1 MILEIWG
8 LKTWTEVRA
17 CFEYIRNPLKT
28 EMSKTDLHEV
38 SLAYM
43 GYGESTGH
51 VIRSIKY
58 EPAEGGFR
66 GYFISGYRCHP
77 EHWESDFE
85 SIRVQLGAD
94 LDGNI
99 AYHIV
104 QSFPEDAEV
113 SGEEAHQAGLDLCK
127 RLGNHAA
134 IVATHVRPVF
144 DEEGV
149 ERGRCKH
156 SHVITSAYIH
166 PECLDPA
173 HPNVRK
179 FHECHESKEHLRVL
193 NDEIAIDHGWP
204 ILRTPDTSRPNSFT
218 EHEAIQDGISWKEQI
233 RADID
238 EVKAAVDNIDALAD
252 QLVARGYAISGR
264 WVTLTTPDGAHRVRT
279 KKLGMAYTQSALEN
293 FWHEQEQK
301 KADEER
307 RALSNALYI
316 ARLARQNPDYT
327 IAIPLGNP
335 HRQPRP
341 MYQLRLCRDDISM
354 SALESYFDPSAT
366 YDILDQH
373 GGIVTR
379 VSGKS
384 IFFHY
389 EYRGCEELLEKE
401 FQIADVGIPLPNRV
415 PAKPPTG
422 EVYTDKK
429 LTSRTGRAY
438 AVPLYD
444 ERRKRKISILEAI
457 LRLAIAILLGEPE
470 IFYNMRP
477 MEVSNA
483 PFYVKTDWALQRSF
497 DALYLVTH
505 KGIRSP
511 KELEKHIGLMEN
523 EKFRAGVLKNAHADT
538 KRKMA
543 PLMDAIKEY
552 ERIRERIRALA
563 SMPDGPEK
571 STYAAEVQDLQEKY
585 RAAVSV
591 LKKEG
596 ITTLDDIKK
605 AKETWKKIDVDIE
618 NASYSYTTACH
629 DLDRLREIEHM
640 LLLAQNPRFL
650 YGPEYPVP
658 EELDIAPVAD
668 TSVVQPAHQPS
679 HER

>member
-17 CFEYIRNPLKT
+17 CFEYIRTPLKT
-28 EMSKTDLHEV
+28 EMSKIELHEIT
-38 SLAYM
+38 LARAD
-43 GYGESTGH
+43 GDESTGH

-58 EPAEGGFR
+58 DPEEGCFHGH
-66 GYFISGYRCHP
+66 FISGYRCHP
-77 EHWESDFE
+77 EHWEADFE
-85 SIRVQLGAD
+85 SIRLELGAD
-94 LDGNI
+94 LQGNI

-104 QSFPEDAEV
+104 QSFPEDLEV

-179 FHECHESKEHLRVL
+179 FHECHESREHLRVL

-218 EHEAIQDGISWKEQI
+218 EHEAIQDGTSWKERI

-238 EVKAAVDNIDALAD
+238 QIKSTVSSIEELAD
-252 QLVARGYAISGR
+252 RMQEKGYSISGR

-279 KKLGMAYTQSALEN
+279 KKLGMAYTQLALEN
-293 FWHEQEQK
+293 FWHEQELK

-307 RALSNALYI
+307 RALSTALYI

-379 VSGKS
+379 VSGK
-384 IFFHY
+384 
-389 EYRGCEELLEKE
+389 ELLLYYEHRGYE
-401 FQIADVGIPLPNRV
+401 NVLEAELRIAEVGIPLPNRV

-457 LRLAIAILLGEPE
+457 FRLAIAILLGEPE

-483 PFYVKTDWALQRSF
+483 PFYVKTDWKLQRLY
-497 DALYLVTH
+497 DAAYLVTYR
-505 KGIRSP
+505 GIKSP

-543 PLMDAIKEY
+543 PLMDAIEEY
-552 ERIRERIRALA
+552 ERIRERIRTLA
-563 SMPDGPEK
+563 SMPDSPEK
-571 STYAAEVQDLQEKY
+571 NAHAAEVQDLQKRY
-585 RAAVSV
+585 QTAVSV

-605 AKETWKKIDVDIE
+605 VKETWKKIDVDIE
-618 NASYSYTTACH
+618 SASYSYTTACH
-629 DLDRLREIEHM
+629 DLDRLRETEHM

-658 EELDIAPVAD
+658 EELDIVPVAD
-668 TSVVQPAHQPS
+668 GSVVQPAHQPP